1 MLNELYKVAYKLK
14 NNWMS
19 LDKGIIIKPS
29 IGRIIEIIEGL

>member
-19 LDKGIIIKPS
+19 LDKRIIIDNM
-29 IGRIIEIIEGL
+29 GRIIEIKEGL

>member
-19 LDKGIIIKPS
+19 LDKRIIIDNM
-29 IGRIIEIIEGL
+29 GRIIEIREGL

>member
-19 LDKGIIIKPS
+19 LDKRIVIDNM
-29 IGRIIEIIEGL
+29 GRIIEIKEGL

>member
-19 LDKGIIIKPS
+19 LDKRIIIDNMR
-29 IGRIIEIIEGL
+29 RIIEIREGL

>member
-19 LDKGIIIKPS
+19 LDKRIIIEPNM
-29 IGRIIEIIEGL
+29 GRIIEIIEGL